1 MSGPLAPSSP
11 AAPALSR
18 IWALLLILLSTMVVT
33 PLATADQQPSND
45 TENTVASILH
55 ILDYVGVD
63 YPGVIQDGKI
73 ANPVEYKE
81 QQEFADRL
89 TSLVDQLPKSEQAAT
104 MQEVRTIQAA
114 ITQQKPGDEVTRL
127 CNTLAQRL
135 IVAFNVS
142 IAPKTA
148 PSLAEA
154 KTLFQENCSMCHGAQ
169 GYGDGPNAASL
180 SPVPANF
187 HDHERQQHRSVYSL
201 FNTISLGVAGTAMP
215 AFTQLNSQQRWQLA
229 FYVSNFYAD
238 DAERA
243 KGEALWAKTKD
254 HPAITNLKQLTQ
266 MTPAQMLQTGGE
278 DSVAVLTYLRAN
290 PQVLQANTVAPIKV
304 SRDKL
309 AASVLAYSK
318 GDKKQAYDLAVAA
331 YLEGFELLETKLDQ
345 IAPDLR
351 TQVEKAMFTYRDM
364 IKQNAALTALQ
375 AQQVKINELLQATDS
390 TLNET
395 EVSSAVDF
403 FSAFL
408 ILLREGIEAI
418 LILAAITA
426 VLIKTGR
433 RDSLR
438 YIHYGWISALALGF
452 VTWYVASNVITI
464 SGAHRELTEGLTAL
478 IAAAMLIYVGFW
490 LHKQSYA
497 MQWKDFVREKVSKSL
512 TEGAL
517 TGLAFMAFL
526 AVYREVFESVLF
538 FQTLWLQTNVTGH
551 SYIAGGAVSAFVVLI
566 LVAWLLF
573 KFSVRLPLKLFFSVN
588 TVFMYLLAIV
598 FVGKGVAAL
607 QEAGKL
613 PVSYVNFFKLDA
625 LGIYPNLQ
633 SLGMQLL
640 MILIAVLLFVYTR
653 VKVNRR
659 LSLQARQS

>member
-1 MSGPLAPSSP
+1 MILLLNVIGVMPLAV
-11 AAPALSR
+11 AE
-18 IWALLLILLSTMVVT
+18 
-33 PLATADQQPSND
+33 QPSPD
-45 TENTVASILH
+45 ADKTVASILH
-55 ILDYVGVD
+55 ILDYVSVD
-63 YPGVIQDGKI
+63 YPGVIKDGKI
-73 ANPVEYKE
+73 INAEEYKE
-81 QQEFADRL
+81 QSEFAGRL
-89 TSLVDQLPKSEQAAT
+89 TSLVKQLPPSGQLTTLKD
-104 MQEVRTIQAA
+104 VRAVQVA
-114 ITQQKPGDEVTRL
+114 IAQHKPGEEVTVL
-127 CNTLAQRL
+127 CNDIAQRL
-135 IVAFNVS
+135 IMAFNVK
-142 IAPKTA
+142 IAPRTA
-148 PSLAEA
+148 PALAQA
-154 KTLFQENCSMCHGAQ
+154 KPLFQENCSACHGQQ
-169 GYGDGPNAASL
+169 GFGDGPNAASL
-180 SPVPANF
+180 SPKPANF
-187 HDHERQQHRSVYSL
+187 HDRERQQHRSVYSL
-201 FNTISLGVAGTAMP
+201 YNTISLGVAGTAMP
-215 AFTQLNSQQRWQLA
+215 AFTQLTNEQRWQLA
-229 FYVSNFYAD
+229 FYISNFYAS
-238 DAERA
+238 DAERSS
-243 KGEALWAKTKD
+243 GETLWTQAKD
-254 HPAITNLKQLTQ
+254 HPAIANLQQLTQ
-266 MTPAQMLQTGGE
+266 MTPAQMMQSGGE
-278 DSVAVLTYLRAN
+278 DGVALLTYLRSN
-290 PQVLQANTVAPIKV
+290 PAVLQSNTVAPIKV

-309 AASVLAYSK
+309 AASLAAYDK

-345 IAPDLR
+345 VAPDLR

-364 IKQNAALTALQ
+364 IKQNASLSAMQ
-375 AQQVKINELLQATDS
+375 SQQQEVDELLQTTDK

-395 EVSSAVDF
+395 KVSSAVDF

-438 YIHYGWISALALGF
+438 YIHFGWISALALGF

-478 IAAAMLIYVGFW
+478 IAAAMLVYVGFW

-497 MQWKDFVREKVSKSL
+497 MQWKDFIRDKISQSL

-538 FQTLWLQTNVTGH
+538 FQTLWLQTNETGH
-551 SYIAGGAVSAFVVLI
+551 GYITGGAVSAFAALI

-588 TVFMYLLAIV
+588 TVFLYLLAIV
-598 FVGKGVAAL
+598 FVGKGIAGL

-640 MILIAVLLFVYTR
+640 MIVIAVLLFFYTR
-653 VKVNRR
+653 IKVSRR
-659 LSLQARQS
+659 LPLRTRQS